1 MAQFAI
7 EIADA
12 DVDRVMNAVS
22 ANYGYQDNI
31 ANPDYDENLPTSE
44 SNPETITNPEN
55 KFVFVNKIVR
65 NFLQEHVT
73 AYEVA
78 AAKAA
83 AAAAANTTV
92 VINDPQLP

>member
-22 ANYGYQDNI
+22 ANYGYQENI
-31 ANPDYDENLPTSE
+31 ANPDYDNNVETSE
-44 SNPETITNPEN
+44 SNPETITNPES
-55 KFVFVNKIVR
+55 KPVFVNKVVR

-83 AAAAANTTV
+83 AASAANTNV